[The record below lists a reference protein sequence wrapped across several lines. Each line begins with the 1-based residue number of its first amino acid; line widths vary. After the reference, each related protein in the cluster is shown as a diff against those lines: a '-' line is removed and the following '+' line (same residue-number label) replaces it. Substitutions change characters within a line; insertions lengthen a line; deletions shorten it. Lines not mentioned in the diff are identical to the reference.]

1 MIYTVTFNPSID
13 YIVRMNNEIK
23 NGLTNRS
30 SSENY
35 FIGGKGIN
43 VSIVLKELGIESTAF
58 GFVAGFTGKE
68 IINGLAVK
76 DIKSDFVVLPEGF
89 SRINV
94 KLKNQGTET
103 EINAVGPEIPKDCLK
118 ELLNKINKLQSG
130 DILILAGS
138 IPGSLPDAVYEDILD
153 MLKEKDVL
161 AVVDASGQLLM
172 KVLIYH
178 PFLIK
183 PNLQELEEIFKVKIK
198 SNDEVISY
206 AKKLQDCGAR
216 NVIVSLGADG
226 AVLISDE
233 GEVYSCEAPK
243 GEVINTVGAGDS
255 MVAGFLAGYLEEK
268 NYDKALKL
276 GSAAGSATAFSDDLS
291 KGEKIYELYRNL
303 MF

>member
-13 YIVRMNNEIK
+13 YIVRMNNDIK

-43 VSIVLKELGIESTAF
+43 VSIVLKELGIESTSL
-58 GFVAGFTGKE
+58 GFVAGFTGRE
-68 IINGLAVK
+68 IINGLAAK

-94 KLKNQGTET
+94 KLKNLGTET
-103 EINAVGPEIPKDCLK
+103 EINAVGPDIPKACLE
-118 ELLNKINKLQSG
+118 ELLLKINRLKAG

-138 IPGSLPDAVYEDILD
+138 IPGSLPDTVYEDILD
-153 MLKEKDVL
+153 MLKEKKVL
-161 AVVDASGQLLM
+161 TVVDASGQLLM
-172 KVLIYH
+172 KVLKYH

-183 PNLQELEEIFKVKIK
+183 PNLQELEEIFKVKIESK
-198 SNDEVISY
+198 EAATLY
-206 AKKLQDCGAR
+206 AEKLQESGAR
-216 NVIVSLGADG
+216 NVIVSLGEDG
-226 AVLISDE
+226 AVLLSEE
-233 GEVYSCEAPK
+233 GRVYSCEAPK
-243 GEVINTVGAGDS
+243 GEVINTVGSGDS
-255 MVAGFLAGYLEEK
+255 MVAGFLAGYLDEK

-276 GSAAGSATAFSDDLS
+276 GSAAGSATAFSEDLS

-303 MF
+303 ML